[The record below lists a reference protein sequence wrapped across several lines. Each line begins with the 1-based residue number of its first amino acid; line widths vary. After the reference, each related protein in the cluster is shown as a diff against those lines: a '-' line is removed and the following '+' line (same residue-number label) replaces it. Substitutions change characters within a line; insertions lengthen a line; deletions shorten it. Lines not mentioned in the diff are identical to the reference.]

1 MSNAPTQRIR
11 LVLQD
16 DQGLGRISLDLATF
30 LELSLALSDTLDQLE
45 RTFATWETSRSRQSQ
60 FGRARRSR
68 VTPDHDPAI

>member
-16 DQGLGRISLDLATF
+16 DQGLGRISLDLTTF

-45 RTFATWETSRSRQSQ
+45 RTFAAWETPRSRQSQ
-60 FGRARRSR
+60 FGRDRSARRIR
-68 VTPDHDPAI
+68 NHDPIA